1 MFLGR
6 NTKVRLWTGGFTHQP
21 LIDPP
26 WLLKALSVLSMLSVI
41 GTLVFAVWTG
51 VGAGDE
57 PSLEDAIY
65 IAILHFVV
73 PLAVTYTV
81 TTNHPTSR
89 LLILGYIL
97 ALYVSVLQRK
107 GFLGNLDGNP
117 ELKAI
122 VSTAVFIV
130 VVLWLFVSPRMRFY
144 FAMISGKPITK
155 DLELQAAT
163 FMDDSKLNPKVRIV
177 VDWLAERLETV
188 VLLGFIAVV
197 LYAYVSTGT

>member
-1 MFLGR
+1 
-6 NTKVRLWTGGFTHQP
+6 
-21 LIDPP
+21 
-26 WLLKALSVLSMLSVI
+26 MLSVI